1 MKPYSRNNGKIRVRN
16 KNKTNSVSDKD
27 RKSNF
32 KVSNPTRPLDT
43 FATGGH
49 VIRKRFAKLKKRG
62 LKKEDFIRY
71 YNDKI

>member
-1 MKPYSRNNGKIRVRN
+1 MKPYSRTNGKIRVRN
-16 KNKTNSVSDKD
+16 KNKTNSVPDKD

-32 KVSNPTRPLDT
+32 KVANPVHPIDT
-43 FATGGH
+43 FAVGGH
-49 VIRKRFAKLKKRG
+49 VIRARFRKLKARG